1 MNVPADALQQG
12 RRTIFGTRSRFDASK
27 EERSTLTQT
36 ISPTVAGEI
45 SARLDRLPA
54 TRYVWKLVLL
64 LSLGGCFEMY
74 DLFFTAYIGPGLV
87 RSGLFSRASA
97 SFFGFNGLASF
108 VAATFAG
115 LFVGTMLFGFAADR
129 FGRRM
134 VFTCSLLWYTAAT
147 VIMAFQHTALGIVAW
162 RFIAGIGIGVE
173 LVTIDTYIT
182 ELVPKHLR
190 GRAFAVNQVIQFS
203 VVPVV
208 ALLAWV
214 LVPRSPFGF
223 DGWRWVVLIGAMS
236 AVFVWFIRRG
246 VPESPRWLIS
256 HGHLEEAER
265 ATAVMEARVA
275 QELGGPL
282 PPANPHPVEEVHGH
296 FRDIFKPPYLRR
308 TSMLMVFNFFQTV
321 GYYGFASWVPTLLIA
336 AGLITTSSL
345 QYSFIIAIAAP
356 VGPLLAMTIADKFE
370 RKWQIVVAAMGIGI
384 FGLLFSLQTN
394 PMFLIAFGVLLT
406 CSNNWMSMAFHAYQP
421 ELFPTRVRAQAV
433 GFVYSWSRLSA
444 IFTSFLIGLFLKDFG
459 VAGVF
464 TFIAASMLVVM
475 LSIGIFGPRTRGLA
489 VEDISN

>member
-1 MNVPADALQQG
+1 MQPG
-12 RRTIFGTRSRFDASK
+12 SS
-27 EERSTLTQT
+27 
-36 ISPTVAGEI
+36 TVAAEI

-54 TRYVWKLVLL
+54 TRYIWKLVLL

-87 RSGLFSRASA
+87 RSGLFSSASA

-115 LFVGTMLFGFAADR
+115 LFIGTMLFGFAADW

-147 VIMAFQHTALGIVAW
+147 VIMAFQHTAIGIIAW
-162 RFIAGIGIGVE
+162 RVIAGVGIGVE

-208 ALLAWV
+208 ALLAWA

-223 DGWRWVVLIGAMS
+223 DGWRWVVLIGALS
-236 AVFVWFIRRG
+236 AIFVWFIRRG

-265 ATAVMEARVA
+265 ATAAMEERVA
-275 QELGGPL
+275 RELGRPL
-282 PPANPHPVEEVHGH
+282 PPANPHHVEETHGH
-296 FRDIFKPPYLRR
+296 FLDIFKPPYLSR

-336 AGLITTSSL
+336 AGVTTTSSL
-345 QYSFIIAIAAP
+345 RYSFIINVIFYMRFAEF
-356 VGPLLAMTIADKFE
+356 KN
-370 RKWQIVVAAMGIGI
+370 RKLIVII
-384 FGLLFSLQTN
+384 
-394 PMFLIAFGVLLT
+394 
-406 CSNNWMSMAFHAYQP
+406 SNN
-421 ELFPTRVRAQAV
+421 
-433 GFVYSWSRLSA
+433 
-444 IFTSFLIGLFLKDFG
+444 I
-459 VAGVF
+459 
-464 TFIAASMLVVM
+464 TF
-475 LSIGIFGPRTRGLA
+475 
-489 VEDISN
+489 

>member
-1 MNVPADALQQG
+1 L
-12 RRTIFGTRSRFDASK
+12 RFNLGK
-27 EERSTLTQT
+27 EDRSTLRET

-54 TRYVWKLVLL
+54 TRYVWKLIFL

-87 RSGLFSRASA
+87 RSGLFSSASA

-108 VAATFAG
+108 VAATFGG
-115 LFVGTMLFGFAADR
+115 LFVGTMVFGFAADR

-147 VIMAFQHTALGIVAW
+147 VIMAFQHTAIGIVAW
-162 RFIAGIGIGVE
+162 RLIAGIGIGVE

-214 LVPRSPFGF
+214 LVPRSPLGF

-236 AVFVWFIRRG
+236 AIFVWFIRRG
-246 VPESPRWLIS
+246 VPESPRWLIA

-265 ATAVMEARVA
+265 ATAAMEARVA
-275 QELGGPL
+275 RELGGPL
-282 PPANPHPVEEVHGH
+282 PPVNPHPVEEVHGH
-296 FRDIFKPPYLRR
+296 FRDIFKPPYLSR

-336 AGLITTSSL
+336 AGLTTTSSL

-370 RKWQIVVAAMGIGI
+370 RKWQIVIASMCIAI
-384 FGLLFSLQTN
+384 FGVLFSRQTN
-394 PMFLIAFGVLLT
+394 PTFLILFGVLLT
-406 CSNNWMSMAFHAYQP
+406 CSNNWMSMAYHAYQP
-421 ELFPTRVRAQAV
+421 ELFPTKVRAQAV

-444 IFTSFLIGLFLKDFG
+444 IFTSFLIGFFLKDFG

-489 VEDISN
+489 LEDISH

>member
-1 MNVPADALQQG
+1 MRFAANESYSIPYVEWDEG
-12 RRTIFGTRSRFDASK
+12 SRGFQ
-27 EERSTLTQT
+27 ERVKLTQSSNPT
-36 ISPTVAGEI
+36 IAAEI

-54 TRYVWKLVLL
+54 TRYIWKLVLL
-64 LSLGGCFEMY
+64 LSLGGCFEIY

-87 RSGLFSRASA
+87 RSGLFSSSSA

-115 LFVGTMLFGFAADR
+115 LFIGTMLFGFAADW

-147 VIMAFQHTALGIVAW
+147 VIMAFQHTAIGIVAW
-162 RFIAGIGIGVE
+162 RMIAGVGIGVE

-203 VVPVV
+203 VIPVV

-214 LVPRSPFGF
+214 LVPRNPFGLE
-223 DGWRWVVLIGAMS
+223 GWRWVVLIGAVS
-236 AVFVWFIRRG
+236 AIFVWFIRRA

-256 HGHLEEAER
+256 HGHLEDAER
-265 ATAVMEARVA
+265 VTAAMEARVLHEFGA
-275 QELGGPL
+275 PL
-282 PPANPHPVEEVHGH
+282 PAANPHPVEEIHGH
-296 FRDIFKPPYLRR
+296 FFDIFKPPYLSR

-336 AGLITTSSL
+336 AGVTTTSSL

-356 VGPLLAMTIADKFE
+356 VGPLLAVKVADKFE
-370 RKWQIVVAAMGIGI
+370 RKWQIVGAALCIGV
-384 FGLLFSLQTN
+384 FGLLFSRQTN
-394 PMFLIAFGVLLT
+394 GGLLIASGVLLT

-444 IFTSFLIGLFLKDFG
+444 IFTSFLIGFFLRDFG

-489 VEDISN
+489 LEDISQ

>member
-1 MNVPADALQQG
+1 M
-12 RRTIFGTRSRFDASK
+12 
-27 EERSTLTQT
+27 TQS
-36 ISPTVAGEI
+36 ISPIMAAEI

-87 RSGLFSRASA
+87 RSGLFSSASA
-97 SFFGFNGLASF
+97 AFFGFNGLASF

-115 LFVGTMLFGFAADR
+115 LFVGTMLFGFAADW

-134 VFTCSLLWYTAAT
+134 IFTCSLLWYTAAT
-147 VIMAFQHTALGIVAW
+147 VIMAFQHTAIGIVAW
-162 RFIAGIGIGVE
+162 RMIAGVGIGVE

-203 VVPVV
+203 VVPLV
-208 ALLAWV
+208 AFLAWI
-214 LVPRSPFGF
+214 LVPRSPFGL
-223 DGWRWVVLIGAMS
+223 DGWRWVVLIGALS
-236 AVFVWFIRRG
+236 AIFVWFIRRG

-256 HGHLEEAER
+256 RGHLEEAES
-265 ATAVMEARVA
+265 ATAAMEARVSR
-275 QELGGPL
+275 ELGGPL
-282 PPANPHPVEEVHGH
+282 PPANPHPVEEIHGH
-296 FRDIFKPPYLRR
+296 FLDIFKPPYFSR

-336 AGLITTSSL
+336 AGVTTTSSL

-356 VGPLLAMTIADKFE
+356 VGPLLAMRIADKFE
-370 RKWQIVVAAMGIGI
+370 RKWQIVAAALSIGT
-384 FGLLFSLQTN
+384 FGLLFSRQTA
-394 PMFLIAFGVLLT
+394 PSALIVFGVLLT

-421 ELFPTRVRAQAV
+421 ELFPTKVRAQAV

-444 IFTSFLIGLFLKDFG
+444 IFTSFLIGFFLQHFK
-459 VAGVF
+459 VTGVF
-464 TFIAASMLVVM
+464 IFIAASMLVVM

-489 VEDISN
+489 LEDISH

>member
-1 MNVPADALQQG
+1 
-12 RRTIFGTRSRFDASK
+12 
-27 EERSTLTQT
+27 LTQT
-36 ISPTVAGEI
+36 NNSSIAAEI

-54 TRYVWKLVLL
+54 TRYIWKLVLL

-87 RSGLFSRASA
+87 RSGLFTRASA

-115 LFVGTMLFGFAADR
+115 LFIGTMLFGFAADW

-134 VFTCSLLWYTAAT
+134 VFTCSLLWYTVAT
-147 VIMAFQHTALGIVAW
+147 VIMAFQHSAIGVVAW
-162 RFIAGIGIGVE
+162 RLIAGIGIGVE

-208 ALLAWV
+208 ALLAWA
-214 LVPRSPFGF
+214 LVPRNPFGF
-223 DGWRWVVLIGAMS
+223 DGWRWVVLIGALS
-236 AVFVWFIRRG
+236 AIFVWFIRRG

-265 ATAVMEARVA
+265 VTAAIEMRVA
-275 QELGGPL
+275 QEFGAPL
-282 PPANPHPVEEVHGH
+282 PPADLHPVEEHHSH
-296 FRDIFKPPYLRR
+296 FLDIFKPPYLGR
-308 TSMLMVFNFFQTV
+308 TAMLMVFNFFQTV

-336 AGLITTSSL
+336 AGVATTSSL
-345 QYSFIIAIAAP
+345 QYSFMIAIAAP
-356 VGPLLAMTIADKFE
+356 VGPLLAMSIADKFE
-370 RKWQIVVAAMGIGI
+370 RKWQIVVAALCIAI
-384 FGLLFSLQTN
+384 FGLLFSRQRDASL
-394 PMFLIAFGVLLT
+394 LIAFGVLLT

-444 IFTSFLIGLFLKDFG
+444 IFTSFLIAFFLRDFG
-459 VAGVF
+459 VGGVF
-464 TFIAASMLVVM
+464 AFIAASMLVVM

-489 VEDISN
+489 LEDISH

>member
-1 MNVPADALQQG
+1 MQ
-12 RRTIFGTRSRFDASK
+12 S
-27 EERSTLTQT
+27 
-36 ISPTVAGEI
+36 ISPTTAAQI

-87 RSGLFSRASA
+87 HSGLFSSASA

-115 LFVGTMLFGFAADR
+115 LFIGTLFFGFAADW

-134 VFTCSLLWYTAAT
+134 VFTCSLLWYTVAT
-147 VIMAFQHTALGIVAW
+147 VIMAFQRTAIGIVAW
-162 RFIAGIGIGVE
+162 RLIAGVGIGVE

-208 ALLAWV
+208 ALLAWA
-214 LVPRSPFGF
+214 LVPRSPLGV
-223 DGWRWVVLIGAMS
+223 DGWRWVVLIGALG
-236 AVFVWFIRRG
+236 AVFVWFIRRA

-256 HGHLEEAER
+256 RGHLEEAEC
-265 ATAVMEARVA
+265 ATVAMETRVR
-275 QELGGPL
+275 QEFGGPL
-282 PPANPHPVEEVHGH
+282 PPANPHLVEEVHGY
-296 FRDIFKPPYLRR
+296 FLDIFKPPYFSR

-336 AGLITTSSL
+336 AGVTTTSSL

-356 VGPLLAMTIADKFE
+356 IGPLLAMKVADKFE
-370 RKWQIVVAAMGIGI
+370 RKWQIVAAAMCIGI
-384 FGLLFSLQTN
+384 FGLLFSRQRDASL
-394 PMFLIAFGVLLT
+394 LIVFGVLLT

-421 ELFPTRVRAQAV
+421 ELFPTRVRVQAV

-444 IFTSFLIGLFLKDFG
+444 IFTSFLIGFFLRDFG
-459 VAGVF
+459 VVGVF
-464 TFIAASMLVVM
+464 TFIAASMLMVM
-475 LSIGIFGPRTRGLA
+475 LSIGVFGPRTRGLA
-489 VEDISN
+489 LEDISH

>member
-1 MNVPADALQQG
+1 M
-12 RRTIFGTRSRFDASK
+12 
-27 EERSTLTQT
+27 TQPT
-36 ISPTVAGEI
+36 SSTVAAEI

-54 TRYVWKLVLL
+54 TRYIWKLVLL

-87 RSGLFSRASA
+87 RSGLFSSASA
-97 SFFGFNGLASF
+97 SFFDPHSLASF
-108 VAATFAG
+108 AAATFGG
-115 LFVGTMLFGFAADR
+115 LFIGTIAFGFAADW

-147 VIMAFQHTALGIVAW
+147 VIMAFQHTAIGIVAW
-162 RFIAGIGIGVE
+162 RLIAGVGIGVE

-208 ALLAWV
+208 ALLAWA

-223 DGWRWVVLIGAMS
+223 DGWRWVVLIGALS
-236 AVFVWFIRRG
+236 AIFVWFIRRG

-265 ATAVMEARVA
+265 ATAAMEARVSKD
-275 QELGGPL
+275 LGGPL
-282 PPANPHPVEEVHGH
+282 PPANPHIVEEVHGH
-296 FRDIFKPPYLRR
+296 FLDIFKPPYLSR

-336 AGLITTSSL
+336 AGVTTTSSL
-345 QYSFIIAIAAP
+345 RYSFIIAIAAP
-356 VGPLLAMTIADKFE
+356 VGPLLALRIADKFE
-370 RKWQIVVAAMGIGI
+370 RKWQIVAAAMCIGI
-384 FGLLFSLQTN
+384 FGLLFSRQRDASS
-394 PMFLIAFGVLLT
+394 LIVFGVLLT
-406 CSNNWMSMAFHAYQP
+406 CSINWMSMAFHAYQP
-421 ELFPTRVRAQAV
+421 ELFPTKVRAQAV

-444 IFTSFLIGLFLKDFG
+444 IFTSLMIGFFLHDFG

-464 TFIAASMLVVM
+464 SFIAASMLMVM

-489 VEDISN
+489 LEDISH

>member
-1 MNVPADALQQG
+1 MADESCSIRQVEDDGGSCAVREWSKVIQPNSPAIA
-12 RRTIFGTRSRFDASK
+12 A
-27 EERSTLTQT
+27 
-36 ISPTVAGEI
+36 EI
-45 SARLDRLPA
+45 GARLDRLPA
-54 TRYVWKLVLL
+54 TRYIWKLVLL
-64 LSLGGCFEMY
+64 LSLGGCFEIY

-87 RSGLFSRASA
+87 RSGLFSSASA

-108 VAATFAG
+108 VAGTFAG
-115 LFVGTMLFGFAADR
+115 LFIGTMLFGFAADW

-134 VFTCSLLWYTAAT
+134 VFTYSLLWYTAAT
-147 VIMAFQHTALGIVAW
+147 VIMAFRHTAIGIVAW
-162 RFIAGIGIGVE
+162 RLIAGVGIGVE

-203 VVPVV
+203 VIPVV

-214 LVPRSPFGF
+214 LVPRKPFGIE
-223 DGWRWVVLIGAMS
+223 GWRWVVLIGAMG
-236 AVFVWFIRRG
+236 AIFVWYIRRA

-256 HGHLEEAER
+256 HGQPEDAER
-265 ATAVMEARVA
+265 ITAAMEARVSR
-275 QELGGPL
+275 ELGAPL
-282 PPANPHPVEEVHGH
+282 PAANPHPVAEIHAH
-296 FRDIFKPPYLRR
+296 FLDIFKPPYLSR

-336 AGLITTSSL
+336 AGVTTTSSL

-356 VGPLLAMTIADKFE
+356 VGPLLAARIADKLE
-370 RKWQIVVAAMGIGI
+370 RKWQIVAAALCIGI
-384 FGLLFSLQTN
+384 FGLLFSRQTDAGL
-394 PMFLIAFGVLLT
+394 LIAFGVLLT
-406 CSNNWMSMAFHAYQP
+406 CSNNWMSMAFHTYQP

-444 IFTSFLIGLFLKDFG
+444 IFTSFLIGFFLRDFG

-464 TFIAASMLVVM
+464 AFIAASMLVVA

-489 VEDISN
+489 LEDISH